1 MYFNFFK
8 EQTFCVLV
16 ISTIPTPQSHITCL
30 LSLCLRGISS
40 GKAYE
45 TDLLPKAGGS
55 RRLSSGNFLM
65 HCTLDHCLFFETL
78 LTWRFQNRTLL
89 VAVVVLL
96 FLLFLFLHHFFFL
109 AVSSQLSSGAPLFPL
124 PKEGST
130 ASIWTLQFFLV
141 YKKFFYLYFIC
152 HLYLDD
158 FKFPAQTSS
167 PGLRLSF
174 PSLDLFGASLRA
186 QVVKRLPAMQ
196 ETGV

>member
-16 ISTIPTPQSHITCL
+16 ISTIPTPQSHIMCL

-89 VAVVVLL
+89 VAVVVRL
-96 FLLFLFLHHFFFL
+96 FLVFLFLHHFFFSCSFFS
-109 AVSSQLSSGAPLFPL
+109 AVFWSS
-124 PKEGST
+124 
-130 ASIWTLQFFLV
+130 
-141 YKKFFYLYFIC
+141 
-152 HLYLDD
+152 
-158 FKFPAQTSS
+158 
-167 PGLRLSF
+167 SF
-174 PSLDLFGASLRA
+174 PT
-186 QVVKRLPAMQ
+186 P
-196 ETGV
+196 

>member
-55 RRLSSGNFLM
+55 RHLSSGTFLL

-89 VAVVVLL
+89 VAEVGSPLPFSSSL
-96 FLLFLFLHHFFFL
+96 FFFL